1 MNTRHFSQLPKPYLA
16 YPKVIQGLIFKKPKG
31 EKVLPQ
37 VEYVVDSF
45 KVDQKHLKAY
55 NQVCGFKNNGY
66 IPAIYLAV
74 LSQSLQMHMMTPE
87 AFPFAILGLVH
98 IRNQVKQ
105 NRKVGVNEQ
114 LTLSCKF
121 GELKPHD
128 KGVQF
133 DFITVAKVGNEVV
146 VEALTTYL
154 ARQKTA
160 AGSAAAKAPESAAP
174 EYKAAAEWEVSENTG
189 RRYAL
194 TSGDF
199 NLIHIHAVTAKA
211 FGFKQAI
218 AHGMWSGSLVSTVLA
233 TQFPG
238 PGTILVDQSLRY
250 TRPVSIGD
258 RIELTLTV
266 KQKFTHN
273 RHVLFDCVCIN
284 QEGLEVV
291 HGTAEVLAPSEK
303 ITRLLQDGHAP
314 AIRIDDKHARFT
326 ENAYLLVCW

>member
-16 YPKVIQGLIFKKPKG
+16 YPKVIQGLIFKKPKA

-55 NQVCGFKNNGY
+55 NEVCGFKNNGY
-66 IPAIYLAV
+66 IPAIYLTV
-74 LSQSLQMHMMTPE
+74 LSQSLQMHMMTSE
-87 AFPFAILGLVH
+87 AFPFPILGLVH

-105 NRKVGVNEQ
+105 YRKIGVNET

-121 GELKPHD
+121 GELQPHD

-133 DFITVAKVGNEVV
+133 DFITTVKVGDEVV

-154 ARQKTA
+154 SRQKTN
-160 AGSAAAKAPESAAP
+160 GKAAAKPAESKVP
-174 EYKAAAEWEVSENTG
+174 EYTLNSEWNISENTG
-189 RRYAL
+189 RRYAM

-218 AHGMWSGSLVSTVLA
+218 AHGMWSKAKALANLSLPDAYEADVWFKLPMYLPSKVE
-233 TQFPG
+233 F
-238 PGTILVDQSLRY
+238 
-250 TRPVSIGD
+250 
-258 RIELTLTV
+258 LTV
-266 KQKFTHN
+266 QAANDTDFLIRNSKNQKP
-273 RHVLFDCVCIN
+273 HV
-284 QEGLEVV
+284 
-291 HGTAEVLAPSEK
+291 S
-303 ITRLLQDGHAP
+303 GHIK
-314 AIRIDDKHARFT
+314 AI
-326 ENAYLLVCW
+326 

>member
-55 NQVCGFKNNGY
+55 NEVCGFKNNGY

-74 LSQSLQMHMMTPE
+74 LSQSLQMHMMTTE

-105 NRKVGVNEQ
+105 YRKVGVNET
-114 LTLSCKF
+114 LSLSCKF
-121 GELKPHD
+121 GELQPHD

-133 DFITVAKVGNEVV
+133 DFITTAKVGDEVV
-146 VEALTTYL
+146 VESLTTYL
-154 ARQKTA
+154 ARQKNDNKA
-160 AGSAAAKAPESAAP
+160 VAKSTEIKPAELQVQ
-174 EYKAAAEWEVSENTG
+174 AEWNVSENTG

-218 AHGMWSGSLVSTVLA
+218 AHGMWSKAKALSS
-233 TQFPG
+233 
-238 PGTILVDQSLRY
+238 
-250 TRPVSIGD
+250 
-258 RIELTLTV
+258 LTLPDAYEADV
-266 KQKFTHN
+266 WFKLPMYLPSQVEF
-273 RHVLFDCVCIN
+273 L
-284 QEGLEVV
+284 
-291 HGTAEVLAPSEK
+291 TAQTGKDTEF
-303 ITRLLQDGHAP
+303 
-314 AIRIDDKHARFT
+314 AIRNSKNKKPHVAGSVK
-326 ENAYLLVCW
+326 AL

>member
-16 YPKVIQGLIFKKPKG
+16 YPKVIQGLIFKKPKA

-55 NQVCGFKNNGY
+55 NEVCGFKNNGY
-66 IPAIYLAV
+66 IPAIYLTV
-74 LSQSLQMHMMTPE
+74 LSQSLQMHMMTSE
-87 AFPFAILGLVH
+87 AFPFPILGLVH

-105 NRKVGVNEQ
+105 YRKVGVNET

-121 GELKPHD
+121 GELQPHD

-133 DFITVAKVGNEVV
+133 DFITTVKVGNEVV

-154 ARQKTA
+154 SRQKTDA
-160 AGSAAAKAPESAAP
+160 KAAAKSAESKAPD
-174 EYKAAAEWEVSENTG
+174 YKLNTEWKISENTG
-189 RRYAL
+189 RRYAM

-218 AHGMWSGSLVSTVLA
+218 AHGMWSKAKALANLSLPDAYEADVWFKLPMYLPSKVE
-233 TQFPG
+233 F
-238 PGTILVDQSLRY
+238 
-250 TRPVSIGD
+250 
-258 RIELTLTV
+258 LTAQAANDTDFLIRNSKNQKPHVTGHV
-266 KQKFTHN
+266 K
-273 RHVLFDCVCIN
+273 
-284 QEGLEVV
+284 
-291 HGTAEVLAPSEK
+291 
-303 ITRLLQDGHAP
+303 
-314 AIRIDDKHARFT
+314 AI
-326 ENAYLLVCW
+326 

>member
-16 YPKVIQGLIFKKPKG
+16 YPKVIQGLIFKKPKA

-55 NQVCGFKNNGY
+55 NEVCGFKNNGY
-66 IPAIYLAV
+66 IPAIYLTV
-74 LSQSLQMHMMTPE
+74 LSQSLQMHMMTSE
-87 AFPFAILGLVH
+87 AFPFPILGLVH

-105 NRKVGVNEQ
+105 YRKIGVNET

-121 GELKPHD
+121 GELQPHD

-133 DFITVAKVGNEVV
+133 DFITTVKVAGEVV

-154 ARQKTA
+154 SRQKTNA
-160 AGSAAAKAPESAAP
+160 KAAAKPAESQAP
-174 EYKAAAEWEVSENTG
+174 EYKLNNEWSISENTG
-189 RRYAL
+189 RRYAM

-218 AHGMWSGSLVSTVLA
+218 AHGMWSKAKALANLSLPDAYEADVWFKLPMYLPSKVE
-233 TQFPG
+233 F
-238 PGTILVDQSLRY
+238 
-250 TRPVSIGD
+250 
-258 RIELTLTV
+258 LTAQAANDTDFLIRSS
-266 KQKFTHN
+266 KNQKP
-273 RHVLFDCVCIN
+273 HV
-284 QEGLEVV
+284 
-291 HGTAEVLAPSEK
+291 T
-303 ITRLLQDGHAP
+303 GHIK
-314 AIRIDDKHARFT
+314 AI
-326 ENAYLLVCW
+326 

>member
-16 YPKVIQGLIFKKPKG
+16 YPKVIQGLIFKKPKA

-55 NQVCGFKNNGY
+55 NEVCGFKNNGY
-66 IPAIYLAV
+66 IPAIYLTV
-74 LSQSLQMHMMTPE
+74 LSQSLQMHMMTSE
-87 AFPFAILGLVH
+87 AFPFPILGLVH

-105 NRKVGVNEQ
+105 YRKVGVNET

-121 GELKPHD
+121 GELQPHD

-133 DFITVAKVGNEVV
+133 DFITTVKVGDEVV

-154 ARQKTA
+154 SRQKTNA
-160 AGSAAAKAPESAAP
+160 KAAAKPAESQAP
-174 EYKAAAEWEVSENTG
+174 EYKLNNEWSILENTG
-189 RRYAL
+189 RRYAM

-218 AHGMWSGSLVSTVLA
+218 AHGMWSKAKALANLSLPDAYEVDVWFKLPMYLPSKVEFLTAQAANETDFLIRNSKSQKPHVS
-233 TQFPG
+233 
-238 PGTILVDQSLRY
+238 
-250 TRPVSIGD
+250 
-258 RIELTLTV
+258 
-266 KQKFTHN
+266 
-273 RHVLFDCVCIN
+273 
-284 QEGLEVV
+284 
-291 HGTAEVLAPSEK
+291 
-303 ITRLLQDGHAP
+303 GHIK
-314 AIRIDDKHARFT
+314 AI
-326 ENAYLLVCW
+326 

>member
-16 YPKVIQGLIFKKPKG
+16 YPKVIQGLIFKKPKA

-55 NQVCGFKNNGY
+55 NEVCGFKNNGY
-66 IPAIYLAV
+66 IPAIYLTV
-74 LSQSLQMHMMTPE
+74 LSQSLQMHMMTSE
-87 AFPFAILGLVH
+87 AFPFPILGLVH

-105 NRKVGVNEQ
+105 YRKIGVNET

-121 GELKPHD
+121 GELQPHD

-133 DFITVAKVGNEVV
+133 DFITTVKVAGEVV

-154 ARQKTA
+154 SRQKTNA
-160 AGSAAAKAPESAAP
+160 KAAAKPAESQAP
-174 EYKAAAEWEVSENTG
+174 EYKLNNEWSISENTG
-189 RRYAL
+189 RRYAM

-218 AHGMWSGSLVSTVLA
+218 AHGMWSKAKALANLSLPDA
-233 TQFPG
+233 YE
-238 PGTILVDQSLRY
+238 VDVWFKLPMYLPSK
-250 TRPVSIGD
+250 V
-258 RIELTLTV
+258 EFLTAQAANETDFLIRNS
-266 KQKFTHN
+266 KSQKP
-273 RHVLFDCVCIN
+273 HV
-284 QEGLEVV
+284 
-291 HGTAEVLAPSEK
+291 T
-303 ITRLLQDGHAP
+303 GHIK
-314 AIRIDDKHARFT
+314 AI
-326 ENAYLLVCW
+326 

>member
-16 YPKVIQGLIFKKPKG
+16 YPKVIQGLIFKKPKA

-55 NQVCGFKNNGY
+55 NEVCGFKNNGY
-66 IPAIYLAV
+66 IPAIYLNV
-74 LSQSLQMHMMTPE
+74 LSQRLQMHMMTSE
-87 AFPFAILGLVH
+87 AFPFPILGLVH

-105 NRKVGVNEQ
+105 YRKVGVNET

-121 GELKPHD
+121 GELQPHD

-133 DFITVAKVGNEVV
+133 DFITTVKVGNEIV

-154 ARQKTA
+154 SRQKTD
-160 AGSAAAKAPESAAP
+160 AKAAVKPAESKAP
-174 EYKAAAEWEVSENTG
+174 DYKLNTEWKISENTG
-189 RRYAL
+189 RRYAM

-218 AHGMWSGSLVSTVLA
+218 AHGMWSKAKALANLSLPDAYEADVWFKLPMYLPSKVE
-233 TQFPG
+233 F
-238 PGTILVDQSLRY
+238 
-250 TRPVSIGD
+250 
-258 RIELTLTV
+258 LTAQAANDTDFLIRNSKNQKPHVTGHV
-266 KQKFTHN
+266 K
-273 RHVLFDCVCIN
+273 
-284 QEGLEVV
+284 
-291 HGTAEVLAPSEK
+291 
-303 ITRLLQDGHAP
+303 
-314 AIRIDDKHARFT
+314 AI
-326 ENAYLLVCW
+326 

>member
-16 YPKVIQGLIFKKPKG
+16 YPKVIQGLIFKKPKA

-55 NQVCGFKNNGY
+55 NEVCGFKNNGY
-66 IPAIYLAV
+66 IPAIYLTV
-74 LSQSLQMHMMTPE
+74 LSQSLQMHMMTSE
-87 AFPFAILGLVH
+87 AFPFPILGLVH

-105 NRKVGVNEQ
+105 YRKVGVNET

-121 GELKPHD
+121 GELQPHD

-133 DFITVAKVGNEVV
+133 DFITTVKVGDEVV

-154 ARQKTA
+154 SRQKTNA
-160 AGSAAAKAPESAAP
+160 KAAAKPAESQAP
-174 EYKAAAEWEVSENTG
+174 EYTLNNEWNISENTG
-189 RRYAL
+189 RRYAM

-218 AHGMWSGSLVSTVLA
+218 AHGMWSKAKALANLSLPDAYEADVWFKLPMYLPSKVEFLTAQAANETDFLIRNSKSQKPHV
-233 TQFPG
+233 TG
-238 PGTILVDQSLRY
+238 HIKE
-250 TRPVSIGD
+250 IG
-258 RIELTLTV
+258 RA
-266 KQKFTHN
+266 
-273 RHVLFDCVCIN
+273 HV
-284 QEGLEVV
+284 
-291 HGTAEVLAPSEK
+291 
-303 ITRLLQDGHAP
+303 
-314 AIRIDDKHARFT
+314 
-326 ENAYLLVCW
+326 

>member
-55 NQVCGFKNNGY
+55 NEVCGFKNNGY

-74 LSQSLQMHMMTPE
+74 LSQSLQMHMMTTE

-105 NRKVGVNEQ
+105 YRKVGVNET
-114 LTLSCKF
+114 LSLSCKF
-121 GELKPHD
+121 GELQPHD

-133 DFITVAKVGNEVV
+133 DFITTAKVGDEVV
-146 VEALTTYL
+146 VESLTTYL
-154 ARQKTA
+154 ARQKNDNKA
-160 AGSAAAKAPESAAP
+160 VAKSTEIKPAELQVQ
-174 EYKAAAEWEVSENTG
+174 AEWNVSENTG

-218 AHGMWSGSLVSTVLA
+218 AHGMWSKAKALSS
-233 TQFPG
+233 
-238 PGTILVDQSLRY
+238 
-250 TRPVSIGD
+250 
-258 RIELTLTV
+258 LTLPDAYEADV
-266 KQKFTHN
+266 WFKLPMYLPSQVEF
-273 RHVLFDCVCIN
+273 L
-284 QEGLEVV
+284 
-291 HGTAEVLAPSEK
+291 TAQTAKDTEF
-303 ITRLLQDGHAP
+303 
-314 AIRIDDKHARFT
+314 AIRNSKNKKPHVAGSVK
-326 ENAYLLVCW
+326 AL

>member
-16 YPKVIQGLIFKKPKG
+16 YPKVIQGLIFKKPKA

-55 NQVCGFKNNGY
+55 NEVCGFKNNGY
-66 IPAIYLAV
+66 IPAIYLTV
-74 LSQSLQMHMMTPE
+74 LSQSLQMHMMTSE
-87 AFPFAILGLVH
+87 AFPFPILGLVH

-105 NRKVGVNEQ
+105 YRKVGVNET

-121 GELKPHD
+121 GELQPHD

-133 DFITVAKVGNEVV
+133 DFITTVKVGNEVV

-154 ARQKTA
+154 SRQKTDVKA
-160 AGSAAAKAPESAAP
+160 AVKPAESKAPD
-174 EYKAAAEWEVSENTG
+174 YKLNTEWKISENTG
-189 RRYAL
+189 RRYAM

-218 AHGMWSGSLVSTVLA
+218 AHGMWSKAKALA
-233 TQFPG
+233 NLLLPDAYEADVWFKLPMYL
-238 PGTILVDQSLRY
+238 PSKV
-250 TRPVSIGD
+250 
-258 RIELTLTV
+258 EFLTAQAANDTDFLIRNSKNQKPHVTGHV
-266 KQKFTHN
+266 K
-273 RHVLFDCVCIN
+273 
-284 QEGLEVV
+284 
-291 HGTAEVLAPSEK
+291 
-303 ITRLLQDGHAP
+303 
-314 AIRIDDKHARFT
+314 AI
-326 ENAYLLVCW
+326 

>member
-1 MNTRHFSQLPKPYLA
+1 MNIRHFSQLPKPYLA

-45 KVDQKHLKAY
+45 QVDPKHLKAY
-55 NQVCGFKNNGY
+55 NEVCGFKNNGY

-74 LSQSLQMHMMTPE
+74 LSQSLQMHMMTQE

-105 NRKVGVNEQ
+105 YRKVGVNEQ
-114 LTLSCKF
+114 LSLSCKF

-133 DFITVAKVGNEVV
+133 DYITTAKVGNDVV
-146 VEALTTYL
+146 VESLTTYL

-160 AGSAAAKAPESAAP
+160 GGAGAKSAETQTP
-174 EYKAAAEWEVSENTG
+174 EYKLAAQWDVSENTG

-218 AHGMWSGSLVSTVLA
+218 AHGMWSKARALSNLNLPDAYEADVGFKLPIYLPSQVE
-233 TQFPG
+233 F
-238 PGTILVDQSLRY
+238 
-250 TRPVSIGD
+250 
-258 RIELTLTV
+258 LTAEQGQNTEFLIRSAKNQKPHVTGTV
-266 KQKFTHN
+266 KA
-273 RHVLFDCVCIN
+273 L
-284 QEGLEVV
+284 
-291 HGTAEVLAPSEK
+291 
-303 ITRLLQDGHAP
+303 
-314 AIRIDDKHARFT
+314 
-326 ENAYLLVCW
+326 

>member
-16 YPKVIQGLIFKKPKG
+16 YPKVIQGLIFKKPKA

-55 NQVCGFKNNGY
+55 NDVCGFKNNGY
-66 IPAIYLAV
+66 IPAIYLTV
-74 LSQSLQMHMMTPE
+74 LSQSLQMHMMTSE
-87 AFPFAILGLVH
+87 AFPFPILGLVH

-105 NRKVGVNEQ
+105 YRKVGVNET

-121 GELKPHD
+121 GELQSHD

-133 DFITVAKVGNEVV
+133 DFITTVKVGGEVV

-154 ARQKTA
+154 SRQKTNA
-160 AGSAAAKAPESAAP
+160 KAAAKPAESQAP
-174 EYKAAAEWEVSENTG
+174 EYKLNNEWNISENTG
-189 RRYAL
+189 RRYAM

-218 AHGMWSGSLVSTVLA
+218 AHGMWSKAKALANLSLPDAYEADVWFKLPMYLPSKVE
-233 TQFPG
+233 F
-238 PGTILVDQSLRY
+238 
-250 TRPVSIGD
+250 
-258 RIELTLTV
+258 LTAQAANDTDFLIRNS
-266 KQKFTHN
+266 KNQKP
-273 RHVLFDCVCIN
+273 HV
-284 QEGLEVV
+284 
-291 HGTAEVLAPSEK
+291 T
-303 ITRLLQDGHAP
+303 GHIK
-314 AIRIDDKHARFT
+314 AI
-326 ENAYLLVCW
+326 